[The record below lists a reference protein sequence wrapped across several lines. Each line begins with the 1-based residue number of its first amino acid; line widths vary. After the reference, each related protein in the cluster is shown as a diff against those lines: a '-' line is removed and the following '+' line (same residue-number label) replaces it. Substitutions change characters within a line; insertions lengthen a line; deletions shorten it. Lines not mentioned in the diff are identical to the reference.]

1 MESNIRR
8 QVNLSLGPDQA
19 VLILDREEVQ
29 EVQQCLSFALRCDP
43 DVDPE
48 FLGQLYNKM
57 KNMNTAIRKRLA
69 KVARGENCE

>member
-29 EVQQCLSFALRCDP
+29 EVQQCLSFVLRCDP
-43 DVDPE
+43 DADPE
-48 FLGQLYNKM
+48 YLGDLYKKI

-69 KVARGENCE
+69 KVAREA

>member
-1 MESNIRR
+1 
-8 QVNLSLGPDQA
+8 

-48 FLGQLYNKM
+48 FLGALYNKM
-57 KNMNTAIRKRLA
+57 KNMNTSIRKRLA
-69 KVARGENCE
+69 KVAREA